1 MTTEN
6 AQDNVLTQVLD
17 WLRAGYPEGVPPKD
31 YFPLLALLQKSL
43 SEDEVNAVLGRLL
56 AARPDEVHKDEIEAA
71 IAKVT
76 QSQPSDEDLNQVA
89 SKLAA
94 GGWPLTGFTTN

>member
-6 AQDNVLTQVLD
+6 TQDSVLTQVLD

-31 YFPLLALLQKSL
+31 YFPLLALLTKQL
-43 SEDEVNAVLGRLL
+43 TEDEVNSVIGRIL
-56 AARPDEVHKDEIEAA
+56 ANRPDEVHREEIEAA
-71 IAKVT
+71 ITKVT
-76 QSQPSDEDLNQVA
+76 QSEPNDEDLRQVA

-94 GGWPLTGFTTN
+94 GGWPLTGFAG

>member
-6 AQDNVLTQVLD
+6 TQDSVLTQVLD

-31 YFPLLALLQKSL
+31 YFPLLALLKKQL
-43 SEDEVNAVLGRLL
+43 TEDEVNSVIGRIL
-56 AARPDEVHKDEIEAA
+56 ANRPDEVHREEIEAA
-71 IAKVT
+71 ITKVT
-76 QSQPSDEDLNQVA
+76 QSEPSDEDLRQVA

-94 GGWPLTGFTTN
+94 GGWPLTGFAG

>member
-6 AQDNVLTQVLD
+6 TQDGVLQQVLD

-31 YFPLLALLQKSL
+31 YFPLLALLKRSL
-43 SEDEVNAVLGRLL
+43 TETEVDAVIGRIL
-56 AARPDEVHKDEIEAA
+56 AARPDEVHREEIESA

-76 QSQPSDEDLNQVA
+76 QTEPSPDELHQVA

-94 GGWPLTGFTTN
+94 GGWPLTGFAV

>member
-6 AQDNVLTQVLD
+6 TQDNVLAQVLD

-31 YFPLLALLQKSL
+31 YFPLLALLKKSL
-43 SEDEVNAVLGRLL
+43 SEDEVDAVIGRLL
-56 AARPDEVHKDEIEAA
+56 AVRPDEVHREEIEAA

-76 QSQPSDEDLNQVA
+76 RSEPNDEDLHHVA
-89 SKLAA
+89 AKLAA
-94 GGWPLTGFTTN
+94 GGWPLTGFAG

>member
-1 MTTEN
+1 MTSQNEAATT
-6 AQDNVLTQVLD
+6 ASSVLG

-31 YFPLLALLQKSL
+31 YFPLLALLTRSL
-43 SEDEVNAVLGRLL
+43 TPDEVDQVIGRLL
-56 AARPDEVHKDEIEAA
+56 AARPDQVHREEIEAA

-76 QSQPSDEDLNQVA
+76 QSEPGDTELNQVA

-94 GGWPLTGFTTN
+94 GGWPLVGFTH

>member
-6 AQDNVLTQVLD
+6 AQENVLTQVLD

-31 YFPLLALLQKSL
+31 YFPLLALLKKSL
-43 SEDEVNAVLGRLL
+43 TNDEVDAVIGRLL
-56 AARPDEVHKDEIEAA
+56 AVRPDEVHREEIEAA

-76 QSQPSDEDLNQVA
+76 QSQPSDDELHQVA
-89 SKLAA
+89 AKLAA
-94 GGWPLTGFTTN
+94 GGWPLTGFGS

>member
-6 AQDNVLTQVLD
+6 TQDSVLTQVLD

-31 YFPLLALLQKSL
+31 YFPLLALLKKQL
-43 SEDEVNAVLGRLL
+43 TEDEVNSVIGRIL
-56 AARPDEVHKDEIEAA
+56 ANRPDEVHREEIEAA
-71 IAKVT
+71 ITKVT
-76 QSQPSDEDLNQVA
+76 QSEPNDEDLRQVA

-94 GGWPLTGFTTN
+94 GGWPLTGFAG